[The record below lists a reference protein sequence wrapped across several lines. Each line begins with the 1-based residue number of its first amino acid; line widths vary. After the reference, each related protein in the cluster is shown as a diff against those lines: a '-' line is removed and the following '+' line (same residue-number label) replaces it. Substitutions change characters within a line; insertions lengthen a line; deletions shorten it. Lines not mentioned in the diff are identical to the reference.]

1 MAKRKT
7 IYEDSD
13 ILVVGGGMAGTGATF
28 ESRYWGRDMKK
39 FFVQR
44 KQISI
49 EVGSRTRIIRDKLL
63 YGHEME

>member
-28 ESRYWGRDMKK
+28 ESR
-39 FFVQR
+39 
-44 KQISI
+44 
-49 EVGSRTRIIRDKLL
+49 
-63 YGHEME
+63 